1 MSLERTCELFFAFKR
16 ACAGALAQC
25 GSRAIAA
32 SKVLALCFLLGAGTA
47 ALAQTDPGPRGG
59 SAGAGGSFPGLT
71 TPESDF
77 FTAAR
82 VRFQEVDSVSGH
94 IEPGVGLGPTFNTN
108 SCAACHAQPAV
119 GGTSPHPTL
128 GIAPFGNVPNPEVA
142 MATLDR
148 VTGGSQVVPPFV
160 SPTGPVREARFIRN
174 LLTGAKDGG
183 VHGLY
188 TIAGRSDA
196 PNCNLPQP
204 DCTSGQ
210 PCNPFATQLANNN
223 VIFRIPTP
231 VFGLGLIE
239 NVSDLALMANLQAN
253 DALKDSLGIEGRF
266 NTTGNDG
273 TVTRFGW
280 KAQNKSLLIFAGEAY
295 NVEQGVANEVFQ
307 NERAAVAGCVFNST
321 PEDSTNIT
329 NPSGGG
335 TTGTASQMSSDTV
348 NFAAFMRLSAPPT
361 PTTASSSELNGKALF
376 GTSNSTPGIGCVL
389 CHSASLTTDRSPF
402 TGMGGFT
409 FTPFSD
415 VALHHMGPG
424 LADFINQG
432 AAGPDEFRTAPL
444 WGVGQRVFFLH
455 DGRAGPGNGGLLT
468 AILAHRSTNT
478 SCVSGQVSTPDGVRC
493 NSEANAVINQFTA
506 LTASQQQDILNFL
519 RSL

>member
-1 MSLERTCELFFAFKR
+1 MSAKRRWKLFFAV
-16 ACAGALAQC
+16 
-25 GSRAIAA
+25 
-32 SKVLALCFLLGAGTA
+32 VLVPFFVLGAGTA

-59 SAGAGGSFPGLT
+59 SAGAGGKFPALPPGG
-71 TPESDF
+71 PEEAF
-77 FTAAR
+77 FNAAR
-82 VRFQEVDSVSGH
+82 ARFQEIDSVSGG
-94 IEPGVGLGPTFNTN
+94 ITGEAGVGLGPTFNLN
-108 SCAACHAQPAV
+108 SCAGCHAQPAV
-119 GGTSPHPTL
+119 GGTSPHPSL
-128 GIAPFGNVPNPEVA
+128 GQVQRPNPEVA

-148 VTGGSQVVPPFV
+148 TPTGNQVVPSFIRAD
-160 SPTGPVREARFIRN
+160 GPVREARFIVN
-174 LLTGAKDGG
+174 LVTGRKDGG

-188 TIAGRSDA
+188 TIAGRMDA
-196 PNCNLPQP
+196 STCNLPQP
-204 DCTSGQ
+204 DCVAGQ
-210 PCNPFATQLANNN
+210 PCTPFGTQLANNN

-239 NVSDLALMANLQAN
+239 NVSDLALKANLQAN
-253 DALKDSLGIEGRF
+253 DSLKDSLDIHGRF

-273 TVTRFGW
+273 TITRFGW

-307 NERAAVAGCVFNST
+307 NERSAVAGCVFNPT

-335 TTGTASQMSSDTV
+335 TTGTASQMSADTV

-361 PTTASSSELNGKALF
+361 PTTSSQSELNGKALF
-376 GTSNSTPGIGCVL
+376 GTSNSSPGIGCVL
-389 CHSASLTTDRSPF
+389 CHSASLTTDSSPF
-402 TGMGGFT
+402 SGMGGFT
-409 FTPFSD
+409 FAPFSD

-424 LADFINQG
+424 LADFVGQG
-432 AAGPDEFRTAPL
+432 VAGPDEFRTAPL
-444 WGVGQRVFFLH
+444 WGVGQRIFFLH
-455 DGRAGPGNGGLLT
+455 DGRAGPNNGGLLN

-478 SCVSGQVSTPDGVRC
+478 SCVSGQVFTSDGVRC

-506 LTASQQQDILNFL
+506 LTTSQQQDILNFL

>member
-1 MSLERTCELFFAFKR
+1 MSAKTGWQLLFAV
-16 ACAGALAQC
+16 
-25 GSRAIAA
+25 
-32 SKVLALCFLLGAGTA
+32 VLVPCFVLGAGTT
-47 ALAQTDPGPRGG
+47 ALAQTDPGPRPAP
-59 SAGAGGSFPGLT
+59 AGAGGPFPRLNT
-71 TPESDF
+71 NEQNF
-77 FTAAR
+77 FNAAR
-82 VRFQEVDSVSGH
+82 VRFQEVDSVSGG
-94 IEPGVGLGPTFNTN
+94 IEPGNGLGPTFNTN

-119 GGTSPHPTL
+119 GGTSPNQTF

-148 VTGGSQVVPPFV
+148 ANGGNQVVPPFIRAD
-160 SPTGPVREARFIRN
+160 GPVREARFIRN
-174 LLTGAKDGG
+174 LVTGAKDGG

-188 TIAGRSDA
+188 TIAGRLDA
-196 PNCNLPQP
+196 STCNLPQP
-204 DCTSGQ
+204 DCVAGQ
-210 PCNPFATQLANNN
+210 PCVPFGTQLQNNN

-239 NVSDLALMANLQAN
+239 NVSDLALMANLQDN
-253 DALKDSLGIEGRF
+253 DPLKDSLDIHGRF

-273 TVTRFGW
+273 TITRFGW

-307 NERAAVAGCVFNST
+307 NERSAVAGCVFNPT

-329 NPSGGG
+329 IPGPNGTTS

-361 PTTASSSELNGKALF
+361 PTTATQSELNGKALF
-376 GTSNSTPGIGCVL
+376 GASNSTPGIGCVL

-409 FTPFSD
+409 FAPYSD

-424 LADFINQG
+424 LADFVGQG
-432 AAGPDEFRTAPL
+432 VAGPDEFRTAPL
-444 WGVGQRVFFLH
+444 WGVGQRIFFLH

-468 AILAHRSTNT
+468 AILAHKSTNPN
-478 SCVSGQVSTPDGVRC
+478 CVAGQVSTPDGVRC
-493 NSEANAVINQFTA
+493 NSEANTVINQFTA
-506 LTASQQQDILNFL
+506 LTSSQQQDILNFL